1 MLTTCLMNAGSCRRR
16 ARIGPAMED
25 RRSWI
30 NGSRAAATIRLPP
43 PKNSTKVH
51 PIFTNVAK
59 LCLIHKIAGTMLL
72 NAHLPTGYTCLSPKA
87 TVAKARPAAIS
98 ELPCSSFA
106 KSGWLSGCSNVGI
119 NDQQWCTAN
128 GSCRVPRLQDAATRE

>member
-16 ARIGPAMED
+16 PALAPQWKTGEV
-25 RRSWI
+25 
-30 NGSRAAATIRLPP
+30 GSMDPGQLPRFASP
-43 PKNSTKVH
+43 HQKYHESPSNM
-51 PIFTNVAK
+51 TNVAK
-59 LCLIHKIAGTMLL
+59 LCLIHKIAGTMFLK
-72 NAHLPTGYTCLSPKA
+72 AHLPTGYTCLSPKA
-87 TVAKARPAAIS
+87 TVAKARPAAIF

-128 GSCRVPRLQDAATRE
+128 GSCRVPRLQDAAARE